1 MSIRGVELGLRG
13 LGKAISNRTILHDI
27 NLEIKPGEFI
37 AIIGKSG
44 CGKTTLL
51 RLIAGLT
58 EPTIGQVALD
68 NSPLDGLNPAAR
80 VMFQDARLL
89 PWKRVWENVALGLPG
104 LNSEQ
109 ALQALHQVGLADR
122 AYDWPLGLSGGERQ
136 RLALARA
143 IANTPSLLLLDE
155 PFGALDALTRIEM
168 QQLVEQ
174 LWRAQGFT
182 AILVTHDVEEAIALA
197 DRVLLIQNQHIA
209 LNLPIHLPRSRQRG
223 SAEFAAIKDQ
233 LLGAIFGAGYPLA
246 SRVVGA

>member
-13 LGKAISNRTILHDI
+13 LGKAIANRTILHDI

-68 NSPLDGLNPAAR
+68 NSPLAGLNPAAR

-89 PWKRVWENVALGLPG
+89 PWKRVWGNVALGLPN
-104 LNSEQ
+104 LNPEH

-182 AILVTHDVEEAIALA
+182 TILVTHDVEEAIALA
-197 DRVLLIQNQHIA
+197 DRVLLIQNQQIA

-223 SAEFAAIKDQ
+223 SAEFAAIKEQ
-233 LLGAIFGAGYPLA
+233 LLGTIFGAGYPLT

>member
-13 LGKAISNRTILHDI
+13 LGKAIANRTILHDI

-68 NSPLDGLNPAAR
+68 NSPLAGLNPAAR

-89 PWKRVWENVALGLPG
+89 PWKRVWENVALGLPN
-104 LNSEQ
+104 LNPEH

-174 LWRAQGFT
+174 LWRAQCFT

-223 SAEFAAIKDQ
+223 SAEFAAIKEQ
-233 LLGAIFGAGYPLA
+233 LLSAIFGAGYPLS